1 MSGLGTS
8 GEDRPVTWGLLFIQL
23 PQMFPLL
30 PMGGGGREV
39 PFETL
44 RAIAP
49 HREAE
54 ATSPGDGI
62 LGP

>member
-30 PMGGGGREV
+30 PMGGGGGRFRLK
-39 PFETL
+39 PSGL
-44 RAIAP
+44 
-49 HREAE
+49 
-54 ATSPGDGI
+54 
-62 LGP
+62 